1 MTDDFKNNMEP
12 GTRNPEP
19 QAIAKGAIAWMA
31 CNPVAANL
39 LMIVCLVG
47 GLLMLGKI
55 TQEVFPSTER
65 DIVRIR
71 TSYPGASPEEIE
83 QGLILVIEEAVR
95 GLDGV
100 HEVSST
106 ADEGRGTVNVTLL
119 EGQDLQKLAND
130 IESEV
135 SRIGTFPQ
143 DADEPEV
150 RILSRRRNV
159 IDLVLYGQTSA
170 ATLHELGELTRD
182 QLLTDPDITQVE
194 LDGVRP
200 LEISI
205 EISQENLLRYNLTL
219 DEVAAKLRGA
229 AVDLP
234 GGGIKTVSG
243 EILLRMKER
252 RDYGRQFARIPVIS
266 ASDGTQVLLEDIAV
280 VNDSYEES
288 DSYATFDGKPAV
300 FLDIFRIGDQTPI
313 QVADGVFRQLE
324 ILKTSLP
331 EGIGIS
337 ILRDNAKAYRQRA
350 ELLIRNGILGILLVL
365 VILGIFL
372 ELRLA
377 FWVMMGIPISFLG
390 ALLFFPT
397 LGISINM
404 ITLFAFIMA
413 VGIVVDDAVIVG
425 ENVYYYYQEGDT
437 FLDAAVRGAREI
449 ATPVTFSILT
459 NVVAFM
465 PLYLSLIHI

>member
-1 MTDDFKNNMEP
+1 MDDFNSK
-12 GTRNPEP
+12 P
-19 QAIAKGAIAWMA
+19 QLIARGAIWWMA
-31 CNPVAANL
+31 HNPVAANL
-39 LMIVCLVG
+39 IMVICLVG

-71 TSYPGASPEEIE
+71 ASYPGASPEEIE

-100 HEVSST
+100 HEVSSN
-106 ADEGRGTVNVTLL
+106 ADEGHGTVNVELL

-135 SRIGTFPQ
+135 SRIGTFPE

-170 ATLHELGELTRD
+170 AALHELGELARD

-205 EISQENLLRYNLTL
+205 EISQENLRRYNLTL
-219 DEVAAKLRGA
+219 DEVAARLRGA

-234 GGGIKTVSG
+234 GGGIKTASG

-266 ASDGTQVLLEDIAV
+266 APDGTQVLLED
-280 VNDSYEES
+280 
-288 DSYATFDGKPAV
+288 
-300 FLDIFRIGDQTPI
+300 
-313 QVADGVFRQLE
+313 
-324 ILKTSLP
+324 
-331 EGIGIS
+331 
-337 ILRDNAKAYRQRA
+337 
-350 ELLIRNGILGILLVL
+350 
-365 VILGIFL
+365 
-372 ELRLA
+372 
-377 FWVMMGIPISFLG
+377 
-390 ALLFFPT
+390 
-397 LGISINM
+397 
-404 ITLFAFIMA
+404 
-413 VGIVVDDAVIVG
+413 
-425 ENVYYYYQEGDT
+425 
-437 FLDAAVRGAREI
+437 
-449 ATPVTFSILT
+449 
-459 NVVAFM
+459 
-465 PLYLSLIHI
+465 